1 MVADSRKPQTL
12 RIANE
17 KVGRRLR
24 LGAREQSNPVPLPN
38 KLLRQSGHNPLR
50 SAIELG
56 RHGFRQRRDEG
67 DTH

>member
-1 MVADSRKPQTL
+1 MVLAGRLFSEFAMRRIQRPAAGNCRIDEYLSQTK
-12 RIANE
+12 E
-17 KVGRRLR
+17 
-24 LGAREQSNPVPLPN
+24 
-38 KLLRQSGHNPLR
+38 